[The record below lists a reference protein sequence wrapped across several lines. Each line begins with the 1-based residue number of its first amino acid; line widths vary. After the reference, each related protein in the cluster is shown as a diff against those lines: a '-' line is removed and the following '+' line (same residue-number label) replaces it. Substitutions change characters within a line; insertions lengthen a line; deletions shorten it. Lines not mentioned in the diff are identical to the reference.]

1 MGHRRWKYL
10 VVSFLLFSLLT
21 IIPVVNAQSKFVLRG
36 EQHWDTYGVG
46 GTCDHGPNDL
56 AIADVDGDGFN
67 EIIVGGFTYNM
78 INGSRTPL
86 EAPLTVWTWNGENFT
101 LKQSIKWSGTIE
113 VVYAADVNGDGRKE
127 VLTAGLFTNDSGT
140 YGSLRV
146 WHWTNGGLSLEAH
159 YEGVS
164 VSSIFVTDLNKNGTA
179 DILGT
184 GTLNSDPQNTARL
197 FLWRLVG
204 NNLILEDDW
213 SLSAANVTSSS
224 SVCASDLAN
233 NGQIEVLTAGY
244 SGNLNDS
251 KGQLCVWSVNG
262 TTLSLE
268 ASKEWQTVSAGY
280 APNIAGGVLGNTVV
294 NNMKVADLNGDG
306 IPEIVTGGFT
316 YDGSKAEGQLRVWD
330 WNGVDLILKGSQEWK
345 DDDITL
351 VYCVTFG
358 DVDGSGHTEIVT
370 GGMLAPYGSFNTN
383 ATRPDRG
390 QICVWSYNGKS
401 LALKESQDWVFALG
415 VSVWNVGVADLRN
428 DGKVEIISSGCISM
442 NDLCDPDMRVW
453 TLAPA
458 TEEALATPLVSASI
472 IILAIAVC
480 AAAFLLVR
488 RSRLKIKQD
497 T

>member
-1 MGHRRWKYL
+1 M
-10 VVSFLLFSLLT
+10 
-21 IIPVVNAQSKFVLRG
+21 
-36 EQHWDTYGVG
+36 
-46 GTCDHGPNDL
+46 
-56 AIADVDGDGFN
+56 
-67 EIIVGGFTYNM
+67 
-78 INGSRTPL
+78 
-86 EAPLTVWTWNGENFT
+86 
-101 LKQSIKWSGTIE
+101 
-113 VVYAADVNGDGRKE
+113 
-127 VLTAGLFTNDSGT
+127 
-140 YGSLRV
+140 RV
-146 WHWTNGGLSLEAH
+146 WQWTNGGLSLEAH

-164 VSSIFVTDLNKNGTA
+164 VSSIFVTDLNNNGTA

-184 GTLNSDPQNTARL
+184 GTLNSDQQNTARL
-197 FLWRLVG
+197 FLWHLVG

-262 TTLSLE
+262 TTLSLK
-268 ASKEWQTVSAGY
+268 ASKEWQTISAGY

-330 WNGVDLILKGSQEWK
+330 WNGTDLILKGSQEWK

-401 LALKESQDWVFALG
+401 LALKESQDWAFALG

-453 TLAPA
+453 TLASA
-458 TEEALATPLVSASI
+458 TEEVLATPLVSASI

-488 RSRLKIKQD
+488 RSRLKMKQD
-497 T
+497 A